1 MQTFEEIKKELEK
14 NGDLEKKSY
23 ITGLL
28 DFIKV
33 LNPSCKLSKKYEL
46 ENEITNLL
54 KEKDEELQESNDS
67 QFIEEILTSIWK
79 FKIITE
85 ENQSGDFKNV
95 LGHFVEGIYKDSFHF
110 FLELIQNADDA
121 SKNSENGR
129 LNIVIT
135 KEHQIKFK
143 YDDRGF
149 NFSDLFAIT
158 SLGNSTKKGKLDD
171 NAEIGEKGIGF
182 KSIFAIATRV
192 DIKSKYFSFSIQADK
207 EILQNMLLPC
217 VINLENTSKEEYSTI
232 LTLTLQEELK
242 NDINFW
248 KNIDEWMSAN
258 VKCKE
263 YANPFMFL
271 KNIKQISY
279 QNENNEKENSVPIKI
294 ERKKI
299 KESKEESFYIE
310 TIDEKRY
317 FVYKTNMEFNKKAI
331 LSRWAY
337 LKKELDSK
345 SDNYT
350 IEREMQVAF
359 PIFDEEKEK
368 LKLAS
373 ELPKGKFYSYLP
385 TNITFDFP
393 IFINLDVHL
402 TASRGNISSSD
413 FATGSVWN
421 EQVLENL
428 PECLKNAYLS
438 IIRSYNNAKDEDLKK
453 LGQYLY
459 HYIPNNIKIG
469 VEDTID
475 MQSAEQED
483 KDKKDKIIKGFA
495 GRLENFKTKLIEC
508 PIILDINDEFKKI
521 DEVKIICSQAEKKS
535 TGILTCNEYKCS
547 ICDEKIE
554 NLYLFMQ
561 KTKKDYPKNNVWNK
575 LLYNIKRYKIIK
587 NKDYYDSYG
596 IINME
601 EGFLNFW
608 NNRNIDEEKK
618 KNIIN
623 QLIEDIKDDKS
634 FKKGEYQSL
643 NIIPIE
649 DIENDDGFIWTNIN
663 EQEKKGKTI
672 FFHSDEIEEDEKNS
686 VYIIQDKFDKDNLK
700 ELLEN
705 YYKIIK
711 YDLTKYY
718 NNCVEE
724 FFPENCDIDIKHT
737 NEFIRKTFNYYFK
750 NNNCYNIQNQS
761 PRIKKYFGKFTL
773 PWANYL
779 ECLKNNSCEEYIN
792 LLNNENFLKENNLE
806 LSKWDID
813 SSFNDF
819 DDNKKIKYI
828 EYLTWLGLKY
838 KPEIVDKDIDSY
850 TKAILKSDIVKN
862 KISVDKKTRK
872 LCFKED
878 KLCKYLI
885 VFLNNNNCPN
895 YFNLN
900 YFNYVEK
907 MIKQENEK
915 EIRFVENDKIET
927 IKNRIEKLS
936 GEENDKPQIEDSEF
950 FWISDYGIE
959 NIVNQSDKKV
969 KKENYEKFI
978 KSFSL
983 YGNDFLKLLRILKII
998 NETFKEKFG
1007 EYSWSEQINLSLSQF
1022 LSCYN
1027 KLEEENLESLMERG
1041 YKIDDL
1047 KCDEEIVSESTKLF
1061 LKNLLGLKDDE
1072 NFEMPKIVVVKKNQI
1087 NRDKMTKSFIDLDKS
1102 NNIEK
1107 KYLIKQPDNYPKS
1120 GVLLVILK
1128 EILKYKITEFQ
1139 EKEIKDYYGE
1149 LKENKPVIMQ
1159 SKAIGEQQY
1168 CDGVFFEYHR
1178 DNIEKAQKDIKSIW
1192 DKDILEQ
1199 LCRPYELINNEVME
1213 GYGYTC
1219 PICGEKSKAAL
1230 SGLKFK
1236 RYKHNNEIYP
1246 YAYIVSCMDCYSML
1260 TYAKSIE
1267 ILDFN
1272 KKMEKFNDYYCADDE
1287 HMKNHS
1293 KMITVNLKVKIW
1305 NDEEVKCKMKVSYLN
1320 MVLYKKM
1327 ENTKKQMDT

>member
-23 ITGLL
+23 RDGLL

-182 KSIFAIATRV
+182 KSIFAIANRV

-207 EILQNMLLPC
+207 DNLQNMLLPRD
-217 VINLENTSKEEYSTI
+217 VNLENTLNEEYSTI
-232 LTLTLQEELK
+232 LTLTLREELK
-242 NDINFW
+242 NDMNFW

-271 KNIKQISY
+271 KNIKQIIY
-279 QNENNEKENSVPIKI
+279 QNENNEEENSAPIKI
-294 ERKKI
+294 ERKI
-299 KESKEESFYIE
+299 IESKESKEEPFYIE

-317 FVYKTNMEFNKKAI
+317 LVYKTNMEFNKKAI

-469 VEDTID
+469 AEDTID

-575 LLYNIKRYKIIK
+575 LLYNIKCYKIIK

-649 DIENDDGFIWTNIN
+649 DIENDDGFIWTNIK

-724 FFPENCDIDIKHT
+724 FFPKNCDIDIKHT

-779 ECLKNNSCEEYIN
+779 ERLENNSCEEYIN

-806 LSKWDID
+806 LFEWDID

-838 KPEIVDKDIDSY
+838 KPEIVNNNIDNY
-850 TKAILKSDIVKN
+850 TKALLESNIVKN

-872 LCFKED
+872 LCFEED

-885 VFLNNNNCPN
+885 NFFNNNNR
-895 YFNLN
+895 FD
-900 YFNYVEK
+900 YFNYVRN
-907 MIKQENEK
+907 MIKQEDGK
-915 EIRFVENDKIET
+915 EIRFIEKDKIET
-927 IKNRIEKLS
+927 IKNKIEELPGK
-936 GEENDKPQIEDSEF
+936 ENDKPQIEDSKFCLVSTE
-950 FWISDYGIE
+950 GIE
-959 NIVNQSDKKV
+959 KIININENNFSD
-969 KKENYEKFI
+969 I
-978 KSFSL
+978 SKSFS
-983 YGNDFLKLLRILKII
+983 YENNDFLKKMRITNILLEAFNLKCKV
-998 NETFKEKFG
+998 NHDDNNKLLLVTLDAFLSVYKELEGFK
-1007 EYSWSEQINLSLSQF
+1007 NLSVKGYTITDLN
-1022 LSCYN
+1022 C
-1027 KLEEENLESLMERG
+1027 EN
-1041 YKIDDL
+1041 
-1047 KCDEEIVSESTKLF
+1047 EINSETTKLF
-1061 LKNLLGLKDDE
+1061 LKSIGIEDDMPKIAVVNKKQKNYDKMTEEVIIFDDE
-1072 NFEMPKIVVVKKNQI
+1072 NNHTE
-1087 NRDKMTKSFIDLDKS
+1087 
-1102 NNIEK
+1102 NI
-1107 KYLIKQPDNYPKS
+1107 KYLVKQPSDCSKS
-1120 GVLLVILK
+1120 GVLIIILK
-1128 EILKYKITEFQ
+1128 QILKYKLSIAQ

-1178 DNIEKAQKDIKSIW
+1178 DNIEKAQEDIKSIW

-1199 LCRPYELINNEVME
+1199 LCRPYELINNEVVE

-1219 PICGEKSKAAL
+1219 PICGRKSKAAL

-1327 ENTKKQMDT
+1327 ENTKNTCKKNF

>member
-1 MQTFEEIKKELEK
+1 MQTFEEIKKEAG
-14 NGDLEKKSY
+14 NKSY
-23 ITGLL
+23 KTGLVE
-28 DFIKV
+28 FIRS
-33 LNPSCKLSKKYEL
+33 LNNDVCELSENNEKHEL
-46 ENEITNLL
+46 ENEVINLL
-54 KEKDEELQESNDS
+54 KQADKELQSSNDS
-67 QFIEEILTSIWK
+67 KFIEKVLTSIWK
-79 FKIITE
+79 CKVITG
-85 ENQSGDFKNV
+85 ENQSSDYKNA

-121 SKNSENGR
+121 SKDSENGR
-129 LNIVIT
+129 LHIAIT

-158 SLGNSTKKGKLDD
+158 SLGNSTKKGKLDA

-207 EILQNMLLPC
+207 DNLQNMLLPRD
-217 VINLENTSKEEYSTI
+217 VNLENTLNEEYSTI
-232 LTLTLQEELK
+232 LTLTLREELK
-242 NDINFW
+242 NDMNFW

-279 QNENNEKENSVPIKI
+279 QNENNEEENSAPIKI
-294 ERKKI
+294 ERKI
-299 KESKEESFYIE
+299 IESKEESFYIE
-310 TIDEKRY
+310 SIDEKRY
-317 FVYKTNMEFNKKAI
+317 FVYKTSMQLNKEAI
-331 LSRWAY
+331 LSRWEY
-337 LKKELDSK
+337 LKEELSSK
-345 SDNYT
+345 PDDYT
-350 IEREMQVAF
+350 INREMQVAF
-359 PIFDEEKEK
+359 PIFDDEKEK

-393 IFINLDVHL
+393 IFINLDIHL

-421 EQVLENL
+421 EQVLKKL

-438 IIRSYNNAKDEDLKK
+438 IIKSYNNEKDEDLRK

-459 HYIPNNIKIG
+459 NYIPNDIKI
-469 VEDTID
+469 EDTTN
-475 MQSAEQED
+475 MQNAEQED
-483 KDKKDKIIKGFA
+483 KDKKDEIIKGFEE
-495 GRLENFKTKLIEC
+495 RLEAFKTELIKC

-521 DEVKIICSQAEKKS
+521 DEVKIICSKAEKKNN
-535 TGILTCNEYKCS
+535 GILVCKDEYKCS
-547 ICDEKIE
+547 ICNEKIE
-554 NLYLFMQ
+554 NIYLFMK
-561 KTKKDYPKNNVWNK
+561 KTEKDYPKNNEWNK
-575 LLYNIKRYKIIK
+575 LLNDIKRKSIK
-587 NKDYYDSYG
+587 DKDYYDSYK
-596 IINME
+596 IVNME

-623 QLIEDIKDDKS
+623 QLIEDIKDKS
-634 FKKGEYQSL
+634 LKQGEYPSL

-649 DIENDDGFIWTNIN
+649 DIENDDGFIWTNIK
-663 EQEKKGKTI
+663 EQEEKGKAI
-672 FFHSDEIEEDEKNS
+672 FFHNKKIKEDENNS
-686 VYIIQDKFDKDNLK
+686 VYVIQDKFDKDNLK
-700 ELLEN
+700 DLLEN
-705 YYKIIK
+705 YYNIIE
-711 YDLTKYY
+711 YNLNTYY
-718 NNCVEE
+718 NNCVKK
-724 FFPENCDIDIKHT
+724 FFPENCNIDEEYA
-737 NEFIRKTFNYYFK
+737 NEFIRKTFNYYFEK
-750 NNNCYNIQNQS
+750 EKCYNIEEQL
-761 PRIKKYFGKFTL
+761 PEIKEYFGKFTL
-773 PWANYL
+773 PWVNYL
-779 ECLKNNSCEEYIN
+779 ERLKDNPCEEYIN

-806 LSKWDID
+806 LSKWNID

-838 KPEIVDKDIDSY
+838 KPEIVDKNIDNY
-850 TKAILKSDIVKN
+850 TKAILESNIVKN

-872 LCFKED
+872 LCFEED
-878 KLCKYLI
+878 KLCEYLI
-885 VFLNNNNCPN
+885 SFLNKNNCSDC
-895 YFNLN
+895 FK
-900 YFNYVEK
+900 YVEK
-907 MIKQENEK
+907 MIKQKDGK
-915 EIRFVENDKIET
+915 EIRFVEKDKIET
-927 IKNRIEKLS
+927 INKKIEELTGK
-936 GEENDKPQIEDSEF
+936 ENDKPQIEDSNF

-969 KKENYEKFI
+969 KKENYKEFFC
-978 KSFSL
+978 SFL
-983 YGNDFLKLLRILKII
+983 YNNFLKFLRISKIM
-998 NETFKEKFG
+998 NETFKETFG
-1007 EYSWSEQINLSLSQF
+1007 EGSYKKQINLSLSDF

-1027 KLEEENLESLMERG
+1027 ELEEENLEPLMKEG

-1047 KCDEEIVSESTKLF
+1047 KYDEEIVSESTKVF

-1072 NFEMPKIVVVKKNQI
+1072 KFEIPKIAVVKKNQI
-1087 NRDKMTKSFIDLDKS
+1087 NRDKMTKSFIDLDKI
-1102 NNIEK
+1102 NNIENV

-1120 GVLLVILK
+1120 GVLFVILK
-1128 EILKYKITEFQ
+1128 EILKYKITESQ
-1139 EKEIKDYYGE
+1139 EKEIKDYFGE

-1159 SKAIGEQQY
+1159 SKVVGEQQY

-1178 DNIEKAQKDIKSIW
+1178 ANIEKAQEYIKSIW
-1192 DKDILEQ
+1192 EKDILEQ
-1199 LCRPYELINNEVME
+1199 LCSPYELTNNEVME
-1213 GYGYTC
+1213 GYGYIC
-1219 PICGEKSKAAL
+1219 PICGRKSKAAL

-1236 RYKHNNEIYP
+1236 RYKHNNETYP
-1246 YAYIVSCMDCYSML
+1246 YLYIVSCMDCYSML

-1272 KKMEKFNDYYCADDE
+1272 KKMEKFNDYYCADDK

-1293 KMITVNLKVKIW
+1293 KMTTVDLKVKIW
-1305 NDEEVKCKMKVSYLN
+1305 NDTEATYKMKVSYLN

-1327 ENTKKQMDT
+1327 ENTKKQMDK